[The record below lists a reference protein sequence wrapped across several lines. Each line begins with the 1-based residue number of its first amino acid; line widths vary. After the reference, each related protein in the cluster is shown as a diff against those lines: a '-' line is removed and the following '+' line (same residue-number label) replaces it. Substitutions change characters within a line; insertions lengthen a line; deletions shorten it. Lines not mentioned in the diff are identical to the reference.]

1 MIWSDPFGIFAGSG
15 APKTAGRWRR
25 GLCRC
30 LATGLLLCGAVPV
43 EAQEQP
49 VDVELAF
56 VVDASG
62 SIDEAETS
70 LQRRGYRDAL
80 TNRRVLEAITGGLHG
95 AIAVAYIEFAADGCE
110 RMAVPWTRVAGKK
123 DAAAFGDK
131 ILAQPFMDC
140 QGGNAV
146 GDALYYAAAS
156 IESNRFKGTRRVI
169 DISGDGP
176 NTIGR
181 PVRLVR
187 DAIVARRI
195 VINALAI
202 ERPLMPELPEYFREA
217 VTGGPASFVLKAENR
232 TAFAAAILKKMI
244 LEIVGKPAGPD
255 IAAR

>member
-1 MIWSDPFGIFAGSG
+1 MNWSSESDMRTRMRRIGRCSMRVGRLLALVSLVFGSVPSG
-15 APKTAGRWRR
+15 A
-25 GLCRC
+25 
-30 LATGLLLCGAVPV
+30 
-43 EAQEQP
+43 QETK

-62 SIDEAETS
+62 SIDEAETR
-70 LQRRGYRDAL
+70 LQRQGYRDAL
-80 TNRRVLEAITGGLHG
+80 TNSRVLDAITGGLHG

-110 RMAVPWTRVAGKK
+110 RLAVPWSRIAGKA
-123 DAAAFGDK
+123 DAAAFGDR
-131 ILAQPFMDC
+131 IMAQPFMDC

-146 GDALYYAAAS
+146 GDALYFAAAS
-156 IESNRFKGTRRVI
+156 IESNAFKGTRRVI

-217 VTGGPASFVLKAENR
+217 VTGGPASFVLKVENR

-244 LEIVGKPAGPD
+244 LEIVGEPAGSD
-255 IAAR
+255 VAVR